1 MSELSKNNS
10 DYQFNS
16 KNIKL
21 EDINSYFIN
30 NISIINNAGDVFKQ
44 SGYNLEELTKQMA
57 KKMSEIQDEKFKNLF
72 IPNVPKQENNSLTT
86 KNFNLLYDPFLS
98 LEKIESTDKK
108 EKDEETK
115 PKYLRNIQIPLEE

>member
-57 KKMSEIQDEKFKNLF
+57 KKMSKIQDEKFKNLF
-72 IPNVPKQENNSLTT
+72 IPNVHKQENNSLTT
-86 KNFNLLYDPFLS
+86 KNFNLSPFLY
-98 LEKIESTDKK
+98 LEKTKSTDKK
-108 EKDEETK
+108 EKYEETK
-115 PKYLRNIQIPLEE
+115 PKYLRNIQITLEE

>member
-57 KKMSEIQDEKFKNLF
+57 KKMSKIQDEKFKNLF

-86 KNFNLLYDPFLS
+86 KNFNLSPFLY
-98 LEKIESTDKK
+98 LEKTKSTDKK
-108 EKDEETK
+108 EKYEETK